1 MGYVFVIGVIEII
14 FSAKDSFCRILN
26 NTSTLIFFS
35 PFIKF
40 NPRSK
45 INSPRFLLAFW
56 IVTPKLPIFVFTN
69 SVCNPAASNSSSIGA
84 LPLSEA
90 MYKTL
95 VGLVYISIQ
104 KNLLSL
110 AVSNLNA
117 NRVFPDPLSPQCTFT
132 SFAIAKPHKA
142 QSIPVPVNRTFLL
155 FVVWL

>member
-26 NTSTLIFFS
+26 NTSTLILFS

-45 INSPRFLLAFW
+45 INSTRFLLAFW
-56 IVTPKLPIFVFTN
+56 IVTPTPIFVLTN
-69 SVCNPAASNSSSIGA
+69 SVCNPAASISSSNGA

-95 VGLVYISIQ
+95 VGLVYIAIK

-110 AVSNLNA
+110 TSRQSPTLIVSFLILFRPNA
-117 NRVFPDPLSPQCTFT
+117 HSHHLLLQSHTKPNQYPFQLIEH
-132 SFAIAKPHKA
+132 SF
-142 QSIPVPVNRTFLL
+142 SLL
-155 FVVWL
+155 V